1 VLKNVKKGASGCEAA
16 WRVDSPDTAALVD
29 LSAVMELNN
38 LKVEK
43 MLNTE
48 QGMLNYEVKFEIRY
62 SERSSHFEQ
71 PLKKKNSE
79 KFVIL
84 FNNRLYLT

>member
-1 VLKNVKKGASGCEAA
+1 
-16 WRVDSPDTAALVD
+16 
-29 LSAVMELNN
+29 
-38 LKVEK
+38 

-48 QGMLNYEVKFEIRY
+48 QGMLNYEVKFEFRY
-62 SERSSHFEQ
+62 SERRSHFEQ